1 MVEEGTST
9 ITAPLILIVE
19 FLVAL
24 ALAVGLLY
32 KYGDI
37 RRQNVFVTVSTL
49 IVWFLSF
56 VIIFLLP
63 VDVSS
68 VSVVQ
73 YSRLALLAGAL
84 PTLLWWFLAP
94 LSDVLPAQDVPM

>member
-1 MVEEGTST
+1 MVEEGKSAVS
-9 ITAPLILIVE
+9 APLILTVE

-24 ALAVGLLY
+24 ILAACLLY

-37 RRQNVFVTVSTL
+37 RRQNPFVTAFTL
-49 IVWFLSF
+49 VVWFLSF

-68 VSVVQ
+68 VSGTVVALVTLHW
-73 YSRLALLAGAL
+73 YSLV
-84 PTLLWWFLAP
+84 WEIFL
-94 LSDVLPAQDVPM
+94 SM